1 MEHHV
6 FRVLFV
12 LHGASLSPP
21 SLSSVH
27 PPRLRLNWVQ
37 EGSTVDVVV
46 STPLDLA
53 PAVQASLST
62 DAQAFQYRIR
72 TRLGEAAIFL
82 TSVAVSVSE
91 RLWCVYVCVRLC
103 MCVCGCV
110 CVSACVK
117 CHFVPYG

>member
-1 MEHHV
+1 M
-6 FRVLFV
+6 
-12 LHGASLSPP
+12 
-21 SLSSVH
+21 
-27 PPRLRLNWVQ
+27 
-37 EGSTVDVVV
+37 DVVV
-46 STPLDLA
+46 SVTPDLA

-91 RLWCVYVCVRLC
+91 RLCVG

-110 CVSACVK
+110 CVSACVRR
-117 CHFVPYG
+117 HFVPYG